1 MGQSGDNSKTLWIT
15 TKTLSYIQAFFS
27 KLFRDLLLIN
37 LKFFIVFIGEYKHTI
52 DPKNRMTIPSKF
64 QGQLTDG
71 AIITR
76 GLDNCLFVFT
86 NEEWKRVAEQIK
98 QQSFTT
104 ANARAFS
111 RLMLAGAM
119 DVKLDT
125 QGRILIP
132 SYLSDYASLGQKVV
146 VAGLYDRLEI
156 WNENAWETYK
166 KQTEANA
173 NEISEQMSNLG
184 I

>member
-1 MGQSGDNSKTLWIT
+1 M
-15 TKTLSYIQAFFS
+15 
-27 KLFRDLLLIN
+27 
-37 LKFFIVFIGEYKHTI
+37 FIGEYKHTI
-52 DPKNRMTIPSKF
+52 DPKNRMTIPAKF
-64 QGQLTDG
+64 QGQLNDG

-86 NEEWKRVAEQIK
+86 NEEWKKVAEQIK

-119 DVKLDT
+119 DVKLDN

-132 SYLSDYASLGQKVV
+132 SYLSDYANLGQKVI

-156 WNENAWETYK
+156 WNEDNWNEYK
-166 KQTEANA
+166 KNTEANA
-173 NEISEQMSNLG
+173 NDIAEHMSNLG

>member
-1 MGQSGDNSKTLWIT
+1 
-15 TKTLSYIQAFFS
+15 
-27 KLFRDLLLIN
+27 
-37 LKFFIVFIGEYKHTI
+37 VFIGEYKHTI

-64 QGQLTDG
+64 QGQLSEG

-76 GLDNCLFVFT
+76 GLDNCLFLFT
-86 NEEWKRVAEQIK
+86 NEEWKRVADQIK

-119 DVKLDT
+119 DVKLDN

-132 SYLSDYASLGQKVV
+132 GYLSDYGKLGSKVV

-156 WNENAWETYK
+156 WNEDAWEKYK
-166 KQTEANA
+166 KNTEANA
-173 NEISEQMSNLG
+173 NDISEHMADLG

>member
-1 MGQSGDNSKTLWIT
+1 M
-15 TKTLSYIQAFFS
+15 
-27 KLFRDLLLIN
+27 
-37 LKFFIVFIGEYKHTI
+37 FIGEYKHTI

-64 QGQLTDG
+64 QGQLSEG

-76 GLDNCLFVFT
+76 GLDNCLFLFT
-86 NEEWKRVAEQIK
+86 NEEWKRVADQIK

-119 DVKLDT
+119 DVKLDN

-132 SYLSDYASLGQKVV
+132 GYLSDYGKLGSKVV

-156 WNENAWETYK
+156 WNEDAWEKYK
-166 KQTEANA
+166 KNTEANA
-173 NEISEQMSNLG
+173 NDISEHMADLG

>member
-1 MGQSGDNSKTLWIT
+1 M
-15 TKTLSYIQAFFS
+15 
-27 KLFRDLLLIN
+27 
-37 LKFFIVFIGEYKHTI
+37 FIGEYKHTI

-64 QGQLTDG
+64 QGQLSDG

-76 GLDNCLFVFT
+76 GLDNCLFIFT
-86 NEEWKRVAEQIK
+86 NEEWKRVADQIK
-98 QQSFTT
+98 QQSFVT

-119 DVKLDT
+119 DVKLDN

-132 SYLSDYASLGQKVV
+132 SYLSDYAKLETKIV

-156 WNENAWETYK
+156 WNEDAWEKYK
-166 KQTEANA
+166 KDTESNA
-173 NEISEQMSNLG
+173 NDIAEHMADLG

>member
-1 MGQSGDNSKTLWIT
+1 
-15 TKTLSYIQAFFS
+15 
-27 KLFRDLLLIN
+27 
-37 LKFFIVFIGEYKHTI
+37 
-52 DPKNRMTIPSKF
+52 MTIPSKF
-64 QGQLTDG
+64 QGQLSDG

-76 GLDNCLFVFT
+76 GLDNCLFIFT
-86 NEEWKRVAEQIK
+86 NEEWKRVADQIK

-119 DVKLDT
+119 DVKLDN

-132 SYLSDYASLGQKVV
+132 GYLSEYAKLGQKVV
-146 VAGLYDRLEI
+146 VAGLYDRLEV
-156 WNENAWETYK
+156 WNEDAWDKYK
-166 KQTEANA
+166 KATESNA
-173 NEISEQMSNLG
+173 NDIAEHMADLG

>member
-1 MGQSGDNSKTLWIT
+1 M
-15 TKTLSYIQAFFS
+15 
-27 KLFRDLLLIN
+27 
-37 LKFFIVFIGEYKHTI
+37 FIGEYKHTI

-64 QGQLTDG
+64 QGQLSDG

-76 GLDNCLFVFT
+76 GLDNCLFIFT
-86 NEEWKRVAEQIK
+86 NEEWKRVADQIK

-119 DVKLDT
+119 DVKLDN

-132 SYLSDYASLGQKVV
+132 GYLSDYAKLGTKVV
-146 VAGLYDRLEI
+146 VAGLYDRLEV
-156 WNENAWETYK
+156 WNEDAWEKYK
-166 KQTEANA
+166 KATESNA
-173 NEISEQMSNLG
+173 NDIAEHMSNLG

>member
-1 MGQSGDNSKTLWIT
+1 
-15 TKTLSYIQAFFS
+15 
-27 KLFRDLLLIN
+27 
-37 LKFFIVFIGEYKHTI
+37 
-52 DPKNRMTIPSKF
+52 MTIPSKF
-64 QGQLTDG
+64 QGQLSDG

-76 GLDNCLFVFT
+76 GLDNCLFIFT
-86 NEEWKRVAEQIK
+86 NEEWKRVADQIK
-98 QQSFTT
+98 QQSFVT

-119 DVKLDT
+119 DVKLDN

-132 SYLSDYASLGQKVV
+132 SYLSDYAKLETKIV

-156 WNENAWETYK
+156 WNEDAWEKYK
-166 KQTEANA
+166 KDTESNA
-173 NEISEQMSNLG
+173 NDIAEHMADLG

>member
-1 MGQSGDNSKTLWIT
+1 M
-15 TKTLSYIQAFFS
+15 A
-27 KLFRDLLLIN
+27 
-37 LKFFIVFIGEYKHTI
+37 
-52 DPKNRMTIPSKF
+52 IPSKF
-64 QGQLTDG
+64 QGQLESG

-76 GLDNCLFVFT
+76 GLDNCLFIFT
-86 NEEWKRVAEQIK
+86 NEEWKRVADQIK

-119 DVKLDT
+119 DVKLDN

-132 SYLSDYASLGQKVV
+132 SYLSEYAKLGQKVV
-146 VAGLYDRLEI
+146 VAGLYDRLEV
-156 WNENAWETYK
+156 WNENAWEKYK
-166 KQTEANA
+166 KDTESNA
-173 NEISEQMSNLG
+173 NDIAEHMSNLG

>member
-1 MGQSGDNSKTLWIT
+1 M
-15 TKTLSYIQAFFS
+15 A
-27 KLFRDLLLIN
+27 
-37 LKFFIVFIGEYKHTI
+37 
-52 DPKNRMTIPSKF
+52 IPSKF
-64 QGQLTDG
+64 QGQLESG

-76 GLDNCLFVFT
+76 GLDNCLFIFT
-86 NEEWKRVAEQIK
+86 NEEWKRVADQIK

-119 DVKLDT
+119 DVKLDN

-132 SYLSDYASLGQKVV
+132 GYLSEYAKLGQKVV
-146 VAGLYDRLEI
+146 VAGLYDRLEV
-156 WNENAWETYK
+156 WNENAWEKYK
-166 KQTEANA
+166 KDTESNA
-173 NEISEQMSNLG
+173 NDIAEHMSNLG

>member
-1 MGQSGDNSKTLWIT
+1 MM
-15 TKTLSYIQAFFS
+15 
-27 KLFRDLLLIN
+27 
-37 LKFFIVFIGEYKHTI
+37 FIGEYKHTI

-64 QGQLTDG
+64 QGQLSDG

-76 GLDNCLFVFT
+76 GLDNCLFIFT
-86 NEEWKRVAEQIK
+86 NEEWKRVADQIK

-119 DVKLDT
+119 DVKLDN

-132 SYLSDYASLGQKVV
+132 GYLSDYAKLGQKVV
-146 VAGLYDRLEI
+146 VAGLYDRLEV
-156 WNENAWETYK
+156 WNEDAWEKYK
-166 KQTEANA
+166 KATESNA
-173 NEISEQMSNLG
+173 NDIAEHMSNLG

>member
-1 MGQSGDNSKTLWIT
+1 M
-15 TKTLSYIQAFFS
+15 
-27 KLFRDLLLIN
+27 
-37 LKFFIVFIGEYKHTI
+37 FIGEYKHTI

-64 QGQLTDG
+64 QGQLSDG

-76 GLDNCLFVFT
+76 GLDNCLFIFT
-86 NEEWKRVAEQIK
+86 NEEWKRVADQIK
-98 QQSFTT
+98 QQSFVT

-119 DVKLDT
+119 DVKLDN

-132 SYLSDYASLGQKVV
+132 SYLSDYAKLGTKIV

-156 WNENAWETYK
+156 
-166 KQTEANA
+166 
-173 NEISEQMSNLG
+173 
-184 I
+184 

>member
-1 MGQSGDNSKTLWIT
+1 
-15 TKTLSYIQAFFS
+15 
-27 KLFRDLLLIN
+27 
-37 LKFFIVFIGEYKHTI
+37 
-52 DPKNRMTIPSKF
+52 MTIPSKF
-64 QGQLTDG
+64 QGQLSDG

-86 NEEWKRVAEQIK
+86 NEEWKRVADQIK

-119 DVKLDT
+119 DVKLDN

-132 SYLSDYASLGQKVV
+132 GYLSNYAKLGTKVV
-146 VAGLYDRLEI
+146 VAGLYDRLEV
-156 WNENAWETYK
+156 WDEDAWEKYK
-166 KQTEANA
+166 KATESNA
-173 NEISEQMSNLG
+173 NDIAEHMSDLG

>member
-1 MGQSGDNSKTLWIT
+1 M
-15 TKTLSYIQAFFS
+15 
-27 KLFRDLLLIN
+27 
-37 LKFFIVFIGEYKHTI
+37 FIGEYKHTI
-52 DPKNRMTIPSKF
+52 DPKNRMAIPSKF
-64 QGQLTDG
+64 QGQLESG

-76 GLDNCLFVFT
+76 GLDNCLFIFT
-86 NEEWKRVAEQIK
+86 NEEWKRVADQIK

-119 DVKLDT
+119 DVKLDN

-132 SYLSDYASLGQKVV
+132 GYLSEYAKLGQKVV
-146 VAGLYDRLEI
+146 VAGLYDRLEV
-156 WNENAWETYK
+156 WNENAWEKYK
-166 KQTEANA
+166 KDNESNA
-173 NEISEQMSNLG
+173 NDIAEHMSNLG

>member
-1 MGQSGDNSKTLWIT
+1 M
-15 TKTLSYIQAFFS
+15 
-27 KLFRDLLLIN
+27 
-37 LKFFIVFIGEYKHTI
+37 FIGEYKHTI
-52 DPKNRMTIPSKF
+52 DSKNRMTIPSKF
-64 QGQLTDG
+64 QGQLSEG

-119 DVKLDT
+119 DVKIDK

-132 SYLSDYASLGQKVV
+132 TYLSEYANLGQKVV

-156 WNENAWETYK
+156 WNENDWEEYK
-166 KQTEANA
+166 KKTESNA
-173 NEISEQMSNLG
+173 NDISEQMSNLG

>member
-1 MGQSGDNSKTLWIT
+1 
-15 TKTLSYIQAFFS
+15 
-27 KLFRDLLLIN
+27 
-37 LKFFIVFIGEYKHTI
+37 
-52 DPKNRMTIPSKF
+52 MTIPSKF
-64 QGQLTDG
+64 QGQLSDG

-76 GLDNCLFVFT
+76 GLDNCLFIFT
-86 NEEWKRVAEQIK
+86 NEEWKRVADQIK
-98 QQSFTT
+98 QQSFVT

-119 DVKLDT
+119 DVKLDN

-132 SYLSDYASLGQKVV
+132 SYLSDYAKLGTKIV

-156 WNENAWETYK
+156 WNEDAWEKYK
-166 KQTEANA
+166 KDTESNA
-173 NEISEQMSNLG
+173 NDIAEHMADLG

>member
-1 MGQSGDNSKTLWIT
+1 MSVENHKIT
-15 TKTLSYIQAFFS
+15 FQAFFS
-27 KLFRDLLLIN
+27 KLFIIYIN
-37 LKFFIVFIGEYKHTI
+37 NYYIFIMFIGEYKHTI
-52 DPKNRMTIPSKF
+52 DSKNRMTIPSKF
-64 QGQLTDG
+64 QGQLSEG

-119 DVKLDT
+119 DVKIDK

-132 SYLSDYASLGQKVV
+132 TYLSEYANLGQKVV

-156 WNENAWETYK
+156 WNENDWEEYK
-166 KQTEANA
+166 KKTESNA
-173 NEISEQMSNLG
+173 NDISEQMSNLG

>member
-1 MGQSGDNSKTLWIT
+1 
-15 TKTLSYIQAFFS
+15 
-27 KLFRDLLLIN
+27 
-37 LKFFIVFIGEYKHTI
+37 VFIGEYKHTI

-64 QGQLTDG
+64 QGQLSDG

-76 GLDNCLFVFT
+76 GLDNCLFIFT
-86 NEEWKRVAEQIK
+86 NEEWKRVADQIK
-98 QQSFTT
+98 QQSFVT

-119 DVKLDT
+119 DVKLDN

-132 SYLSDYASLGQKVV
+132 SYLSDYAKLETKIV

-156 WNENAWETYK
+156 WNEDAWEKYK
-166 KQTEANA
+166 KDTESNA
-173 NEISEQMSNLG
+173 NDIAEHMADLG

>member
-1 MGQSGDNSKTLWIT
+1 
-15 TKTLSYIQAFFS
+15 
-27 KLFRDLLLIN
+27 
-37 LKFFIVFIGEYKHTI
+37 VFIGEYKHTI

-64 QGQLTDG
+64 QGQLSDG

-76 GLDNCLFVFT
+76 GLDNCLFIFT

-98 QQSFTT
+98 QQSFVT

-119 DVKLDT
+119 DVKLDN

-132 SYLSDYASLGQKVV
+132 SYLSDYAKLGTKIV

-156 WNENAWETYK
+156 WNEDAWEKYK
-166 KQTEANA
+166 KDTESNA
-173 NEISEQMSNLG
+173 NDIAEHMADLG